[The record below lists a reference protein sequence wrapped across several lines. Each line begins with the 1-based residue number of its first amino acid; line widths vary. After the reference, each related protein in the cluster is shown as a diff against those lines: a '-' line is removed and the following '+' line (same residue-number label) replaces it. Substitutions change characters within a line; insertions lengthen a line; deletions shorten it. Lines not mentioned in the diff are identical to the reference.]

1 MRIAAGVEYDGYAF
15 SGWQSQPER
24 RTVEACMLEAISAV
38 ADHPIEL
45 ICAGRTDA
53 GVHARGQ
60 VIHFDTAAVR
70 SPRAWLFGINA
81 NLPRDISL
89 GWVRAMPQHF
99 HARFSALTRSYRYLI
114 INRVARSAL
123 TVGRALW
130 VRTPL
135 NVEAMNDAARL
146 LLGVHDFTS
155 FRSANCQS
163 RSATRRIDA
172 LAVRRDGTR
181 VSIEVTA
188 NAFLHHMVR
197 NIAGSLLAV
206 GSGEAPASWIE
217 QLLQARDR
225 RLAAATAAAE
235 GLYLARVAYP
245 PAFGIPAPDDPL

>member
-15 SGWQSQPER
+15 SGWQSQPAR

-38 ADHPIEL
+38 ADHPVEL

-60 VIHFDTAAVR
+60 VIHFDTLAVR
-70 SPRAWLFGINA
+70 SPRSWLFGINA

-89 GWVRAMPQHF
+89 GWVRAMPAHF
-99 HARFSALTRSYRYLI
+99 HARYSALTRSYRYLI

-146 LLGVHDFTS
+146 LLGAHDFTS

-163 RSATRRIDA
+163 RSTTRRIDA
-172 LAVRRDGTR
+172 LTVRREGTR

-225 RLAAATAAAE
+225 RLAAATAAAD

-245 PAFGIPAPDDPL
+245 AAFGIPAPDDPL